1 MKSKVSYSRFV
12 MIFTAIVVGLLYF
25 GCIATVDN
33 KPKFFIL
40 LALYISLIISALI
53 FAPFYIKAD
62 DAKITMGSIV
72 RRQTIPM
79 EEVESVELCPPTM
92 GSMRIL
98 GSCGF
103 MGYWGIY
110 REGGI
115 GRYYAFYGKS
125 SDCFLVRTKKGSS
138 YMLGCDN
145 PGEMV
150 DYIRS
155 QIKR

>member
-12 MIFTAIVVGLLYF
+12 MIFTAIIIGLLYF
-25 GCIATVDN
+25 GCISTIND

-40 LALYISLIISALI
+40 LALYLSLIISAMI
-53 FAPFYIKAD
+53 FAPFYVKAD

-92 GSMRIL
+92 GSIRL
-98 GSCGF
+98 FGSGGF

-125 SDCFLVRTKKGSS
+125 SDCFLVRTKKGGS

-150 DYIRS
+150 DYINS
-155 QIKR
+155 KIKR